1 MTTLEHTHDSEQHP
15 KADKE
20 YVTNVKDT
28 LRKIDSAP
36 SVPSDSDKEGKSKQ
50 VPVDLIEEESME
62 SFPASDPPGHL
73 RSHTSDKPEPHRPS
87 DDEV

>member
-15 KADKE
+15 QADKQ

-28 LRKIDSAP
+28 LRKIDSGP
-36 SVPSDSDKEGKSKQ
+36 SVHTCGDQEGKAKQ
-50 VPVDLIEEESME
+50 VPVDLIEEEGME

>member
-1 MTTLEHTHDSEQHP
+1 MTTLEQPHDSEQHP
-15 KADKE
+15 KPDRE

-36 SVPSDSDKEGKSKQ
+36 SAQTCGEEDSKSTQ

-73 RSHTSDKPEPHRPS
+73 RSHTSEKPEPHRPS